1 MSFGGHYSP
10 HDTRLPT
17 WPSVSGLALGGR
29 LNPGPAGP
37 GEGLARLGDMYPV
50 MEEEVRVGEGGPRW
64 GLLGAVGRLPGQG
77 RGCECHVG
85 LALSCL
91 LVSPDRRGI

>member
-37 GEGLARLGDMYPV
+37 GEGLARLGDTYPV
-50 MEEEVRVGEGGPRW
+50 MEEEVRAGERGAPVGFAGSSGEAPRA
-64 GLLGAVGRLPGQG
+64 GQRLRVPRGAGSVLPAG
-77 RGCECHVG
+77 VT
-85 LALSCL
+85 
-91 LVSPDRRGI
+91 